1 MLYTPLAKNYGIFL
15 PLWLDIILPMSFVV
29 AMYPIFGLPI
39 ARAKFRNPMS
49 LGAIIV
55 QGLVGSLVF
64 PILAILSVIVIIHL
78 AKLASPLSGT
88 PIIGLFIASVGSLI
102 PSYRFISVLITTAL
116 SAVLGVWCS
125 LGVYWALDRYGI
137 SR

>member
-1 MLYTPLAKNYGIFL
+1 MFHYPLATKYGIYL
-15 PLWLDIILPMSFVV
+15 PLWSDVV
-29 AMYPIFGLPI
+29 VPIVLIVVMYPIFGLPI

-49 LGAIIV
+49 QGAIIV

-102 PSYRFISVLITTAL
+102 PSYRFISVLFTTAL

-125 LGVYWALDRYGI
+125 LGIYWALARYGI